1 LNVSRKRERYY
12 EKRRNLT
19 YREGEQNIKE
29 GATGEIQRV
38 RGNQANTLKN
48 IVQITGSDWSKVED

>member
-19 YREGEQNIKE
+19 YREGDQNIKE
-29 GATGEIQRV
+29 GVTGEIQRS
-38 RGNQANTLKN
+38 RG
-48 IVQITGSDWSKVED
+48 S